1 MLVDFSKLNRKIVI
15 LKPEYLEDNATGE
28 EITAWIPIQPFK
40 GTTAQTDAFYVT
52 HDNRIICNDITID
65 DIIKLYG
72 IHAAVAPMSGREYAE
87 AQKIRAET
95 TYRISIRY
103 AELKSDWKILY
114 NNHVFD
120 IISLL
125 DLYEAHREL
134 QIIAAE
140 TDRNGKE

>member
-1 MLVDFSKLNRKIVI
+1 MDFSKLNRKIVI

-28 EITAWIPIQPFK
+28 EITAWIPIQPFQ

-52 HDNRIICNDITID
+52 HDNRIVSNDTSID
-65 DIIKLYG
+65 DIFAQYG

-103 AELKSDWKILY
+103 AQLQSDWKILY
-114 NNHVFD
+114 NNRVFD